1 MKKLT
6 AHEEA
11 RLKKL
16 ILEGKAAVGR
26 IEANLQKVTDSLT
39 QKQAA

>member
-11 RLKKL
+11 RLRKL
-16 ILEGKAAVGR
+16 IREGKAALNR
-26 IEANLQKVTDSLT
+26 IEANLMKVEERLARRC
-39 QKQAA
+39 AA

>member
-11 RLKKL
+11 RLRKL
-16 ILEGKAAVGR
+16 IQEGKAALDR
-26 IEANLQKVTDSLT
+26 IEANLMNVEQRIMRKR
-39 QKQAA
+39 AA